1 VVISVADLGDF
12 GPDPVPDPTSGK
24 NGTGSDLWK
33 KKLDPDPARYNFW
46 TNFFSAGNFC
56 KNWPVKLTYELIS

>member
-33 KKLDPDPARYNFW
+33 KNWIRILLDITFGP
-46 TNFFSAGNFC
+46 TFFQQEIFAKIG
-56 KNWPVKLTYELIS
+56 L